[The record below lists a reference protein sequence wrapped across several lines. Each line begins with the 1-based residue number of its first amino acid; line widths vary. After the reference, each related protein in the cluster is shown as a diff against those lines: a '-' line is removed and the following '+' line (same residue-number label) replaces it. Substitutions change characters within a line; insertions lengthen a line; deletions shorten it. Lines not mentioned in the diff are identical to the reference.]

1 MKDLNK
7 KIGAGVLVLGLVIG
21 GLGLSGGLVSHADSV
36 GVQGQVDEDPFD
48 GIDLGEIDENEFL
61 KEFEKMLEKASIEFE
76 KVDGKIIKAVA
87 HFK

>member
-7 KIGAGVLVLGLVIG
+7 KIGAGVLVVGLVIG
-21 GLGLSGGLVSHADSV
+21 GLGLSGGLVAHADSV
-36 GVQGQVDEDPFD
+36 SVQGQVDEDPFA
-48 GIDLGEIDENEFL
+48 GLEGALIDESEL
-61 KEFEKMLEKASIEFE
+61 DKLLEEVLEEVSVKVE